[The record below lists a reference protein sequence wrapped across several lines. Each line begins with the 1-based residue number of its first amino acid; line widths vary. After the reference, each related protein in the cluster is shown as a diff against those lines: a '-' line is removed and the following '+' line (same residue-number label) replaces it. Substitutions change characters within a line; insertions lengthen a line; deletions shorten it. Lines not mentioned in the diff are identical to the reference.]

1 MKNRTKYTAKKVD
14 AAVQA
19 ALAAYLL
26 RGGSI
31 PAQVVGSRQLILH
44 LPAASKREGVDY
56 IIGMHK
62 RGFEVEVR
70 KSFFNRTVDG
80 ILKDVYLPAIREQ
93 LNSSTI
99 LLKAMM
105 GES

>member
-1 MKNRTKYTAKKVD
+1 MKKRTKYTAKKVD

-56 IIGMHK
+56 IVGMHK

-70 KSFFNRTVDG
+70 GVFFPHSYG
-80 ILKDVYLPAIREQ
+80 SIR
-93 LNSSTI
+93 
-99 LLKAMM
+99 
-105 GES
+105 